1 MPALMD
7 LLPVTLQAIF
17 ITIVIC
23 LTLTEDQRKT
33 ARLQAHTSSAARLS
47 TYKRGIATWWAYAF
61 TAGLLIHPPQLFIAA
76 GTKNDMAWLNN
87 SQLAAGVAITVLV
100 IYFFLAFMPAAHCII
115 KPQAR
120 LSYWKELRNYYFLF
134 PVSKQ
139 ERRWWIL
146 LSLTAGICE
155 EIFFRGL
162 LLQFIQGQ
170 SHANWHVDLNVAL
183 IISALVFGICHYYQ
197 GISGIIRT
205 TIGGLLF
212 GLLTILTNSLWLS
225 ILLHVLVDL
234 VVLVIYKPEEDFPES
249 AARLV
254 VGCEPGVMDGWTRI

>member
-7 LLPVTLQAIF
+7 LLPVALQAIF
-17 ITIVIC
+17 IAIVIC
-23 LTLTEDQRKT
+23 LTLTVDQRKT
-33 ARLQAHTSSAARLS
+33 ARLQAHPSSAARLS
-47 TYKRGIATWWAYAF
+47 TYQRGIANWWAYAF
-61 TAGLLIHPPQLFIAA
+61 IAVLLIHPPQLFIAA

-87 SQLAAGVAITVLV
+87 SQLATGVAITILV
-100 IYFFLAFMPAAHCII
+100 IYFFIAFIPAIHCSL
-115 KPQAR
+115 KPKAR
-120 LSYWKELRNYYFLF
+120 QSYWKELHSYYFLF

-162 LLQFIQGQ
+162 LLQFIHGQ
-170 SHANWHVDLNVAL
+170 SHSYWHIDLSLAL
-183 IISALVFGICHYYQ
+183 VLSALLFGICHYYQ
-197 GISGIIRT
+197 GVSGIIRT
-205 TIGGLLF
+205 AIGGLLF
-212 GLLTILTNSLWLS
+212 GLLTILTNSLWLP

-234 VVLVIYKPEEDFPES
+234 VVLLIYKPEEDFPES

-254 VGCEPGVMDGWTRI
+254 EGCEPGVMDGWKRM